1 MEKGQKTVLLN
12 DFRAHWE
19 ATRAESLAAVEAVG
33 ASGHW
38 ILGPQVENFEAALA
52 RFWGIDFAVGCAN
65 GTDALELAL
74 RALDLAPGQKVLT
87 TPLSAF
93 ASTLAILRAG
103 GKPVFVDVDKHGL
116 MDLDQTEAALKAD
129 SEIRFLLPVHLYG
142 HALDLDR
149 LQVLRDRYG
158 LKIVEDCA
166 QSIGAK
172 SGDRICGSVGQV
184 AGTSFYPT
192 KNLGAMGDAGALLT
206 GSAEIAARCK
216 SLRNY
221 GQTTRYEHALM
232 GMNSRLDELHA
243 AILDRAVL
251 PRLAAATATRK
262 EIAKFYIDNLKHP
275 DIELLGQPEKSDS
288 VWHLFPVLV
297 RNRQSLQAWL
307 SENGVQ
313 SGVHYPKGIPF
324 QDCMVDQI
332 AVPSRR
338 DLERSEIFAANEL
351 SLPIHAYLSRVE
363 QERVVDTCNRWPG
376 GRA

>member
-1 MEKGQKTVLLN
+1 MEKGQKIVLLN
-12 DFRAHWE
+12 DFRAHWD
-19 ATRAESLAAVEAVG
+19 AVRADTLAAVEAVG

-74 RALDLAPGQKVLT
+74 HALDLAPGQKVLT

-103 GKPVFVDVDKHGL
+103 GKPVFVDVDRFGL
-116 MDLDQTEAALKAD
+116 VDLDQTEIALKAD
-129 SEIRFLLPVHLYG
+129 PEIRFFLPVHLYG

-149 LQVLRDRYG
+149 LQALRDRYD

-166 QSIGAK
+166 QSIGAR
-172 SGDRICGSVGQV
+172 SENRVCGSVGQI

-192 KNLGAMGDAGALLT
+192 KNLGAMGDGGALLT
-206 GSAEIAARCK
+206 GSEVLANRCK

-243 AILDRAVL
+243 AILERAVL
-251 PRLAAATATRK
+251 PRLAAATETRK
-262 EIAKFYIDNLKHP
+262 QIAQFYLENLHHP
-275 DIELLGQPEKSDS
+275 DMEILGQPEKSES

-297 RNRQSLQAWL
+297 RGRQSLQAWL
-307 SENGVQ
+307 TENGVQ

-324 QDCMVDQI
+324 QDCMADQI

-351 SLPIHAYLSRVE
+351 SLPIHAYLSQADR
-363 QERVVDTCNRWPG
+363 ERVVDACNRWPG
-376 GRA
+376 ART